1 MFRPGAK
8 TSTKLTVMK
17 EKTKKDAILYA
28 AQETFGRYGYAGTTV
43 KMISERAGVA
53 FGLVSHYF
61 GSKEELFLTA
71 GIAMVDSLMDELS
84 RETAKAESGIEAVSI
99 FMKTY
104 LGYTLKQRNTF
115 PVLLRCSPFS
125 DVQVQMDRGKIAKK
139 FQELL
144 NIIRDCVKRGI
155 DDGSIRPLSID
166 DTATIIYSNI
176 VGTVRTRFLSPYD
189 LPDLYDETAEF
200 VVRSIRT
207 R

>member
-1 MFRPGAK
+1 
-8 TSTKLTVMK
+8 MK
-17 EKTKKDAILYA
+17 ENNKKEAILYA

-53 FGLVSHYF
+53 FGLISHYF

-71 GIAMVDSLMDELS
+71 GIAMVEALMVDLNKATKEA
-84 RETAKAESGIEAVSI
+84 ETGIEAVSI
-99 FMKTY
+99 YMKTY
-104 LGYTLKQRNTF
+104 LGFTLKQRNTF

-144 NIIRDCVKRGI
+144 NIIRVCVKKGI

-166 DTATIIYSNI
+166 DTSTIIYSNI

-189 LPDLYDETAEF
+189 LPDLYDETTEF
-200 VVRSIRT
+200 VVRSIRS